1 MGGVVKSVA
10 KPFKKIGS
18 AVSKGVSSAFKVVEK
33 GGKAVVNA
41 VDDAGKGIAKAA
53 KSVWNGVESLG
64 KNLLGKPATP
74 SVDIQTPAST
84 APLPEQTTEDM
95 SRPENIGRKK
105 RSRNALRIDLNT
117 GGAPAGNGLNVP
129 IG

>member
-18 AVSKGVSSAFKVVEK
+18 AVSKGVSSSFKAVKKV
-33 GGKAVVNA
+33 GKAVVNTVA
-41 VDDAGKGIAKAA
+41 DAGKGIANAA

-64 KNLLGKPATP
+64 KPDTP
-74 SVDIQTPAST
+74 SVDIQTPASA